1 MLSVSS
7 LTIALIIIYLVIILI
22 VGYFAHRSSEETV
35 EDFFVAGR
43 NTGLIALIGTLTAT
57 KINGLA
63 LTAAPGFVYEGGIL
77 FGQTIIALAI
87 ASWLTVYFGP
97 AIWKRAKEQNLI
109 TQAELFGNHYQSPVI
124 YALTVIIGL
133 VSVFPFLIVQFAAAG
148 KVFSS
153 ATNHVITYEQS
164 VLLLAISTGIYVFF
178 GGARAV
184 IWTDIVQGLFFLI
197 LILVSAILF
206 TIWAGGLTT
215 GFITLTQV
223 IPEKL
228 VFNRENTPIFLEQT
242 FSWSFAYF
250 LWPQIFQ
257 RVMMGRSGKIVK
269 NAAWGNFAV
278 GFGVKIALLIMGVMG
293 TATLYGQIEDSD
305 RLVAEMFNLN
315 FPLGGALIV
324 LAVFACGM
332 SSIDSILLSVVSIFT
347 RDIVEKLLPNSFG
360 ETAEYKLA
368 QAISVI
374 TLIIAVGLTLSEIG
388 RGYLAPLVTFGAT
401 IATLLLWPTI
411 GIFAWKNSTKI
422 GVISAMFLGLLA
434 LCITNIISALEIITV
449 PIGSTTITFFVSLIT
464 FVLVSLI
471 SQKDP
476 AVPIRPV
483 SPFVPSSRDNKDK
496 PSSWDNIKR
505 YNKDK

>member
-1 MLSVSS
+1 MPSVST
-7 LTIALIIIYLVIILI
+7 LTIALIIIYLVIIKI
-22 VGYFAHRSSEETV
+22 VGYFAHRSSKETV
-35 EDFFVAGR
+35 EDYFVAGR

-63 LTAAPGFVYEGGIL
+63 LTAAPAFVYRGGIL
-77 FGQTIIALAI
+77 FAQTIIALGI

-97 AIWKRAKEQNLI
+97 AIWKKAKEQNLI
-109 TQAELFGNHYQSPVI
+109 TQAELFGNHYQSPII

-133 VSVFPFLIVQFAAAG
+133 VSVFPFLIVQFVAVG

-153 ATNHVITYEQS
+153 ATNHVVTYEQS

-184 IWTDIVQGLFFLI
+184 IWTDVVQGLFFLT

-206 TIWAGGLTT
+206 TIWAGGLIT
-215 GFITLTQV
+215 GFVTLTEV

-228 VFNRENTPIFLEQT
+228 VFNRENTPIFFEQI

-257 RVMMGRSGKIVK
+257 RVMMGRSEKIVK

-278 GFGVKIALLIMGVMG
+278 GLGVKIALLIMGVMG
-293 TATLYGQIEDSD
+293 TAMLYGQIQDSD
-305 RLVAEMFNLN
+305 RLVAQMFNLN

-332 SSIDSILLSVVSIFT
+332 SSIDSILLSIASIFT
-347 RDIVEKLLPNSFG
+347 RDIVEKFLQNSLS
-360 ETAEYKLA
+360 EIAEYKLA
-368 QAISVI
+368 QVISVI
-374 TLIIAVGLTLSEIG
+374 TLIMAVVLTLSDIG

-401 IATLLLWPTI
+401 MATLLLWPTI
-411 GIFAWKNSTKI
+411 GVFAWKNSTKL
-422 GVISAMFLGLLA
+422 GVISAMCMG
-434 LCITNIISALEIITV
+434 
-449 PIGSTTITFFVSLIT
+449 
-464 FVLVSLI
+464 
-471 SQKDP
+471 
-476 AVPIRPV
+476 
-483 SPFVPSSRDNKDK
+483 
-496 PSSWDNIKR
+496 
-505 YNKDK
+505 

>member
-1 MLSVSS
+1 MPSVST
-7 LTIALIIIYLVIILI
+7 LAIALIIIYLLIVKI
-22 VGYFAHRSSEETV
+22 VGYVAHRSSKETV
-35 EDFFVAGR
+35 EDYFVAGR

-63 LTAAPGFVYEGGIL
+63 LTAAPAFVYRGGIL
-77 FGQTIIALAI
+77 FVQTIIALVI

-97 AIWKRAKEQNLI
+97 AIWKKAKEENLI
-109 TQAELFGNHYQSPVI
+109 TQAELFGNHYQSPII
-124 YALTVIIGL
+124 YTLTVIIGL
-133 VSVFPFLIVQFAAAG
+133 LSVFPFLIVQFAAVG

-153 ATNHVITYEQS
+153 ATNHLITYEQS

-184 IWTDIVQGLFFLI
+184 IWTDVVQGLFFLT
-197 LILVSAILF
+197 LIIVSAILF

-215 GFITLTQV
+215 GFVTLTEV

-228 VFNRENTPIFLEQT
+228 VFNRANTPIFFEQI

-257 RVMMGRSGKIVK
+257 RVMMGRSGKIVR

-293 TATLYGQIEDSD
+293 TAMLYGQIQDSD
-305 RLVAEMFNLN
+305 RLVAQMFNLN

-332 SSIDSILLSVVSIFT
+332 SSIDSILLSVASIFT
-347 RDIVEKLLPNSFG
+347 RDIVEKLLPNSLS
-360 ETAEYKLA
+360 EIAEYKLA

-374 TLIIAVGLTLSEIG
+374 TLIIAVGLTLSDLG
-388 RGYLAPLVTFGAT
+388 GGYLAPLVTFGAT
-401 IATLLLWPTI
+401 MATLLLWPTI
-411 GIFAWKNSTKI
+411 GIFAWKNSNKF
-422 GVISAMFLGLLA
+422 GVISAMFIGLLT
-434 LCITNIISALEIITV
+434 LFFSKINSNLDIVYL
-449 PIGSTTITFFVSLIT
+449 PLGNSTMTFFASLIT
-464 FVLVSLI
+464 FIVVSVSTKRI
-471 SQKDP
+471 TSWQKLL
-476 AVPIRPV
+476 
-483 SPFVPSSRDNKDK
+483 
-496 PSSWDNIKR
+496 
-505 YNKDK
+505 

>member
-1 MLSVSS
+1 MLSVST
-7 LTIALIIIYLVIILI
+7 LTIALIIIYLVIMIV
-22 VGYFAHRSSEETV
+22 VGYFAHRLSQETV
-35 EDFFVAGR
+35 EDYFVAGR

-63 LTAAPGFVYEGGIL
+63 LTAAPAFVYRGGIL

-87 ASWLTVYFGP
+87 ASWLTIYFGP
-97 AIWKRAKEQNLI
+97 VIWQRAKSQNLI

-124 YALTVIIGL
+124 YVLTVIIGL
-133 VSVFPFLIVQFAAAG
+133 VSVFPFLIVQFAAVG

-153 ATNHVITYEQS
+153 ATNNVITYEQS

-184 IWTDIVQGLFFLI
+184 IWTDVVQGLFFLT
-197 LILVSAILF
+197 LIIVSAVLF
-206 TIWAGGLTT
+206 TICAGGLTT
-215 GFITLTQV
+215 GFVTLTQV

-228 VFNRENTPIFLEQT
+228 VFNRENTPIFFEQV

-293 TATLYGQIEDSD
+293 TAMLYGQIQDSD
-305 RLVAEMFNLN
+305 RLVAQMFNLN
-315 FPLGGALIV
+315 FPLGGSLIV

-332 SSIDSILLSVVSIFT
+332 SSIDSILLSIASIFT
-347 RDIVEKLLPNSFG
+347 RDIVEKLLPNSLS
-360 ETAEYKLA
+360 EIAEYKLA

-374 TLIIAVGLTLSEIG
+374 TLIIAVGITLSDLG
-388 RGYLAPLVTFGAT
+388 RGYLAPIVTFGAT
-401 IATLLLWPTI
+401 IVTLLLWPTI

-422 GVISAMFLGLLA
+422 GVISAMFLGLLT
-434 LCITNIISALEIITV
+434 LCATKIMSALAIFTV
-449 PIGSTTITFFVSLIT
+449 PVGSAIITFFVSLIT
-464 FVLVSLI
+464 FILVSLI
-471 SQKDP
+471 NQRFTKV
-476 AVPIRPV
+476 AKIT
-483 SPFVPSSRDNKDK
+483 SSLMDK
-496 PSSWDNIKR
+496 M
-505 YNKDK
+505 

>member
-1 MLSVSS
+1 MPSVST
-7 LTIALIIIYLVIILI
+7 LTIALIIIYLVIIKI
-22 VGYFAHRSSEETV
+22 VGYFAHRSSKETV
-35 EDFFVAGR
+35 EDYFVAGR

-63 LTAAPGFVYEGGIL
+63 LTAAPAFVYRGGIL

-109 TQAELFGNHYQSPVI
+109 TQAELFGNHYQSPII

-133 VSVFPFLIVQFAAAG
+133 VSVFPFLIVQFAAVG

-153 ATNHVITYEQS
+153 ATNHAITYEQS

-184 IWTDIVQGLFFLI
+184 IWTDVVQGLFFLTLI
-197 LILVSAILF
+197 LISAILF

-215 GFITLTQV
+215 GFVTLTEV

-228 VFNRENTPIFLEQT
+228 VFNRENTPIFFEQT

-278 GFGVKIALLIMGVMG
+278 GFGVKITLLIMGVMG
-293 TATLYGQIEDSD
+293 TAMLYGQIQDSD
-305 RLVAEMFNLN
+305 RLVAEMFNRN
-315 FPLGGALIV
+315 FPLGGSLIV

-332 SSIDSILLSVVSIFT
+332 SSIDSILLSIASIFT
-347 RDIVEKLLPNSFG
+347 RDIVEKLLPNSLS
-360 ETAEYKLA
+360 EIAEYKLA
-368 QAISVI
+368 QVISVI
-374 TLIIAVGLTLSEIG
+374 TLIIAVGLTFSEIG

-411 GIFAWKNSTKI
+411 GIFAWKNSTKP

-434 LCITNIISALEIITV
+434 LCVTNIINALDIFSLPVGSA
-449 PIGSTTITFFVSLIT
+449 TITFFVSLVT
-464 FVLVSLI
+464 FVLVSLMT
-471 SQKDP
+471 QKLT
-476 AVPIRPV
+476 
-483 SPFVPSSRDNKDK
+483 K
-496 PSSWDNIKR
+496 PRLVREADF
-505 YNKDK
+505 

>member
-1 MLSVSS
+1 MLSVST
-7 LTIALIIIYLVIILI
+7 LTIALIIIYLVVII
-22 VGYFAHRSSEETV
+22 VVSYFAHRFSKETV
-35 EDFFVAGR
+35 DDYFIAGR

-63 LTAAPGFVYEGGIL
+63 LTAAPAFVYRGGIL

-97 AIWKRAKEQNLI
+97 AIWKRAKSQNLI

-133 VSVFPFLIVQFAAAG
+133 VSVFPFLIVQFAAVG

-153 ATNHVITYEQS
+153 ATNNIITYEQS

-184 IWTDIVQGLFFLI
+184 IWTDVVQGLFFLI
-197 LILVSAILF
+197 LILISAILF

-215 GFITLTQV
+215 GFVTVTQV
-223 IPEKL
+223 MPEKL
-228 VFNRENTPIFLEQT
+228 VFNRENTPIFFEQI

-269 NAAWGNFAV
+269 NAAWGNFFV

-293 TATLYGQIEDSD
+293 TAMLYGQIQDSD
-305 RLVAEMFNLN
+305 RLVAQMFNLN
-315 FPLGGALIV
+315 FPLGGSLIV

-332 SSIDSILLSVVSIFT
+332 SSIDSILLSVASIFT
-347 RDIVEKLLPNSFG
+347 RDIVEKLLPNSLS

-368 QAISVI
+368 QVISVI
-374 TLIIAVGLTLSEIG
+374 TLIIAVGLTLSDIG

-422 GVISAMFLGLLA
+422 GVISAMFMGLLA
-434 LCITNIISALEIITV
+434 LCVTNIIKTLDILTV
-449 PIGSTTITFFVSLIT
+449 PVGSTTITFFVSLTT
-464 FVLVSLI
+464 FILVSLI
-471 SQKDP
+471 SRSFTSI
-476 AVPIRPV
+476 AVRK
-483 SPFVPSSRDNKDK
+483 S
-496 PSSWDNIKR
+496 
-505 YNKDK
+505 